1 MRLFKVFYTALALF
15 IIGSLTVSATETPQ
29 SRIYDIGT
37 YVTDLTKTESFYKTV
52 FGLKV
57 VRRWDSMEMSLD
69 GKTYKTIPLKGI
81 YFQGANGMHLEFLQ
95 KANTTERQISQQPI
109 NHFAIEVAD
118 VATTFKL
125 ALKMGAKEAFPNTPL
140 QYIKLGEFSVLNTQ
154 IIGLDGERIQIL
166 QVLTNNGLTNDK

>member
-1 MRLFKVFYTALALF
+1 MNYIIFAIALF
-15 IIGSLTVSATETPQ
+15 ISSKIWANTSS

-37 YVTDLTKTESFYKTV
+37 YVTDLSKTEQFYTQV
-52 FGLKV
+52 FDLKV

-69 GKTYKTIPLKGI
+69 GENYKTIPLKGL
-81 YFQGANGMHLEFLQ
+81 YLQGSSGMHLEFLQ
-95 KANTTERQISQQPI
+95 KADAAQRQVSQQPI
-109 NHFAIEVAD
+109 NHFAIEVND

-125 ALKMGAKEAFPNTPL
+125 AIKMGATEAFPNTPL

-166 QVLTNNGLTNDK
+166 QVLNDAQE